1 VVDHFNVGE
10 HSRRPTVRRIPVAL
24 QIQSRNAQDGRPN
37 APSRATVDFDPTLP
51 PVAAPQRAAVS
62 SNRRP
67 VDWRES
73 SFDLQNGLVVRD
85 HSDSIPQD
93 LFERLFQG

>member
-1 VVDHFNVGE
+1 M
-10 HSRRPTVRRIPVAL
+10 
-24 QIQSRNAQDGRPN
+24 QSRTAHDARPN
-37 APSRATVDFDPTLP
+37 MSSRATVDFDPTLP
-51 PVAAPQRAAVS
+51 LPSQPERAVS
-62 SNRRP
+62 GGRRP

-93 LFERLFQG
+93 LFKRLFQS